1 MNIQKY
7 IGPDGQ
13 PTHICFSFHVV
24 AHDKINW
31 AARLELAI
39 AQSRI
44 RAYAD
49 VEIIAGRIVA
59 DKNMVKA
66 YLLFPKS
73 DYSIGTALI
82 HVTGFAN
89 VLGVHNF
96 AAAGSHMELNFI
108 NA

>member
-7 IGPDGQ
+7 IGHDGQ

-24 AHDKINW
+24 AHDKTNW

-44 RAYAD
+44 RTFAD

-59 DKNMVKA
+59 DKNMVKV
-66 YLLFPKS
+66 YLLFSKTE
-73 DYSIGTALI
+73 YNLGTSIL

-89 VLGVHNF
+89 VLGVHGF
-96 AAAGSHMELNFI
+96 AAAGSVTELNFI